1 MIGRRGFFVLVGAGL
16 TISLGLV
23 LAILASQIGYA
34 GPGTALRA
42 LGDPTIRHAV
52 GLSLG
57 TATVAALLSVA
68 VSLPAA
74 YGLGW
79 IYLSGAALGGAYF
92 VAKSIALVRQPGPKA
107 AMVNFKAS
115 LLQLG
120 LLQIAAVADRLLL
133 G

>member
-1 MIGRRGFFVLVGAGL
+1 MALHEDYARAGVPMLPVVVGDALAARVILGHTVALVA
-16 TISLGLV
+16 
-23 LAILASQIGYA
+23 
-34 GPGTALRA
+34 
-42 LGDPTIRHAV
+42 
-52 GLSLG
+52 LSL
-57 TATVAALLSVA
+57 VPV
-68 VSLPAA
+68 A

-79 IYLSGAALGGAYF
+79 IYLAGAALGGAYF
-92 VAKSIALVRQPGPKA
+92 VAKSVELVRQPGPKA